1 MPRGIKR
8 AEKLYGCEVPR
19 IFTPPLRELTPATSK
34 GFECI
39 EFAEDVLGIELL
51 PWQKWL
57 LIHALE
63 LAADGSYR
71 FRTVVLLV
79 ARQNG
84 KSTLMQVLSLWR
96 MYLDAARLIIG
107 TAQNLD
113 IAEEQWQGAVELA
126 EGVPDLA

>member
-1 MPRGIKR
+1 MLRGS
-8 AEKLYGCEVPR
+8 EKPR
-19 IFTPPLRELTPATSK
+19 IFTPPLRRLTRSTSK

-39 EFAEDVLGIELL
+39 EFAEDILEIKLL

-63 LAADGSYR
+63 LNPDGSFR

-84 KSTLMQVLSLWR
+84 KSTLMLVLAL
-96 MYLDAARLIIG
+96 YPPKLI
-107 TAQNLD
+107 L
-113 IAEEQWQGAVELA
+113 
-126 EGVPDLA
+126 